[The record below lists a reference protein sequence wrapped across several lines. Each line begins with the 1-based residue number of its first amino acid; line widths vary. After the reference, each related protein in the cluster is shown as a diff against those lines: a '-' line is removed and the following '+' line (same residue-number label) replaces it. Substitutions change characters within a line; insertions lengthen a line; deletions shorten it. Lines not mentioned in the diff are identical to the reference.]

1 MNYFSIN
8 DFQYIDVSCLFQFWF
23 RQRQRCDDIN
33 ECNAQNGGCV
43 SNSLCLNT
51 PGSFNCG
58 ECIPGYVGNQ
68 RQGCS
73 NRPGICPD
81 GTVCDENAECLKPQ
95 GLTYYIC
102 KCKVGWAGDGKACGP
117 DRDLDNWPDRDV
129 SCSNA
134 PDRAAQ
140 RDKRCKMDNCPD
152 TPNSGQE
159 DADGDGTGDA
169 CDDDADNDGI
179 PNTPDNCPL
188 VANPDQVITYIVCQ
202 SMYTYNKM
210 YQSINPFTK
219 EMNYKI
225 TFAVRY
231 RD

>member
-1 MNYFSIN
+1 MI
-8 DFQYIDVSCLFQFWF
+8 
-23 RQRQRCDDIN
+23 
-33 ECNAQNGGCV
+33 
-43 SNSLCLNT
+43 NSLCLNT

-58 ECIPGYVGNQ
+58 ECIPGFVGNQ

-95 GLTYYIC
+95 GIAYYIC
-102 KCKVGWAGDGKACGP
+102 KCKVGWAGDGKHCGP
-117 DRDLDNWPDRDV
+117 DRDLDNWPDMDV

-140 RDKRCKMDNCPD
+140 RDKRCKADNCPD

-159 DADGDGTGDA
+159 DADGDATGDA

-188 VANPDQVITYIVCQ
+188 VANPDQVSKLVKIKLFHA
-202 SMYTYNKM
+202 YNVNIYNTQK
-210 YQSINPFTK
+210 
-219 EMNYKI
+219 
-225 TFAVRY
+225 
-231 RD
+231 D

>member
-1 MNYFSIN
+1 M
-8 DFQYIDVSCLFQFWF
+8 
-23 RQRQRCDDIN
+23 
-33 ECNAQNGGCV
+33 

-58 ECIPGYVGNQ
+58 NCIPGFVGNQ

-102 KCKVGWAGDGKACGP
+102 KCKVGWAGDGKHCGP
-117 DRDLDNWPDRDV
+117 DRDLDNWPDMDV
-129 SCSNA
+129 ACSNA

-140 RDKRCKMDNCPD
+140 RDKRCKMDNCGD

-159 DADGDGTGDA
+159 DADGDGIGDA

-188 VANPDQVITYIVCQ
+188 VANPDQVSQLLKCPRRLIKYKHLYI
-202 SMYTYNKM
+202 
-210 YQSINPFTK
+210 F
-219 EMNYKI
+219 
-225 TFAVRY
+225 
-231 RD
+231 

>member
-1 MNYFSIN
+1 MILVRLCSFKQNLSR
-8 DFQYIDVSCLFQFWF
+8 
-23 RQRQRCDDIN
+23 RQRQRCQDIN
-33 ECNAQNGGCV
+33 ECNVNNGGCV
-43 SNSLCLNT
+43 INSLCINT

-102 KCKVGWAGDGKACGP
+102 KCKVGWAGDGKHCGP
-117 DRDLDNWPDRDV
+117 DQDLDNWPDRDV
-129 SCSNA
+129 PCSNA

-188 VANPDQVITYIVCQ
+188 VANPDQV
-202 SMYTYNKM
+202 S
-210 YQSINPFTK
+210 F
-219 EMNYKI
+219 
-225 TFAVRY
+225 
-231 RD
+231 

>member
-1 MNYFSIN
+1 M
-8 DFQYIDVSCLFQFWF
+8 
-23 RQRQRCDDIN
+23 
-33 ECNAQNGGCV
+33 

-188 VANPDQVITYIVCQ
+188 VANPDQVITYIVYKI
-202 SMYTYNKM
+202 MHATKVAI
-210 YQSINPFTK
+210 YQSIYQIN
-219 EMNYKI
+219 EL
-225 TFAVRY
+225 
-231 RD
+231 

>member
-1 MNYFSIN
+1 MRLVQSTIHINNRSVESFGKHFSTIYFLM
-8 DFQYIDVSCLFQFWF
+8 LFSH
-23 RQRQRCDDIN
+23 RQRQRCQDIN
-33 ECNAQNGGCV
+33 ECNVNNGDCV
-43 SNSLCLNT
+43 INSLCINT
-51 PGSFNCG
+51 PGSYNCG

-81 GTVCDENAECLKPQ
+81 GTICDENAECLKPQ

-102 KCKVGWAGDGKACGP
+102 KCKVGWAGDGKHCGP
-117 DRDLDNWPDRDV
+117 DQDLDNWPDRDV
-129 SCSNA
+129 PCSNA

-188 VANPDQVITYIVCQ
+188 VANPDQVC
-202 SMYTYNKM
+202 
-210 YQSINPFTK
+210 F
-219 EMNYKI
+219 
-225 TFAVRY
+225 
-231 RD
+231 